1 MICSLYVIKYTQSE
15 KIYPRNTLF
24 VTYLSSITSSIIYI
38 MHTITRLRLKKKE
51 KSITSSIIYIMH
63 TSTRLRLKTPRTS
76 KHTFTY
82 KHTHTHTHTHTHRH
96 HAHNRAASAGISSV
110 VKRLLKHMR
119 RRIHVCHMRR
129 RIHAYTPVHVYP
141 VWYRGY

>member
-38 MHTITRLRLKKKE
+38 MHTITRLRLKKKRKIYYLIYYLYHAHKHAASAE
-51 KSITSSIIYIMH
+51 NPENVQAHIYIQ
-63 TSTRLRLKTPRTS
+63 T
-76 KHTFTY
+76 
-82 KHTHTHTHTHTHRH
+82 HTHTHTHTHTQTSCAQSRGFGWHIQC
-96 HAHNRAASAGISSV
+96 GIEV
-110 VKRLLKHMR
+110 TECVLTPPLTNVFLLHQ
-119 RRIHVCHMRR
+119 
-129 RIHAYTPVHVYP
+129 YP